1 MIFTEEL
8 GFPIWHLSR
17 CTFEDLAAKKIFNDY
32 LGFDFTMLSK
42 GLFFCLSDRCQHGDI
57 VRLKI
62 TVGALVQQMLKSVSS
77 HVEW

>member
-42 GLFFCLSDRCQHGDI
+42 RLFFCL
-57 VRLKI
+57 
-62 TVGALVQQMLKSVSS
+62 
-77 HVEW
+77 